1 MSLLS
6 GTNDIKA
13 ASPALLQRHRQ
24 RPIPATQVKFLN
36 SFVHMS
42 PYHDPDADITCSSPA
57 FNSRFSG
64 GSTVDMICLSLKQQ
78 KHSSVIPGL
87 ITRVGEYA
95 IPGKGGRCDQR
106 DQELEAGF
114 IKQFECCQLQIN
126 GMHELLDHGPHS
138 KANDPA
144 LTQRLP
150 VLRSD
155 PVGGEVD
162 RSVHGQ
168 PCPDWNAT
176 SKGDDAS
183 AASDPFQIP
192 QAEMLAHKHC
202 RQKLK
207 QVARDNSAAE
217 CTDIG
222 PGVEGARRYTCP
234 VEGCDKTYKQANGLK
249 YHLT

>member
-1 MSLLS
+1 MDVS
-6 GTNDIKA
+6 TEA
-13 ASPALLQRHRQ
+13 AIQGVFTPRSPLRKSQVIHPSSEYI
-24 RPIPATQVKFLN
+24 RPARLTDTVPPPMV
-36 SFVHMS
+36 
-42 PYHDPDADITCSSPA
+42 
-57 FNSRFSG
+57 FS
-64 GSTVDMICLSLKQQ
+64 
-78 KHSSVIPGL
+78 
-87 ITRVGEYA
+87 
-95 IPGKGGRCDQR
+95 
-106 DQELEAGF
+106 
-114 IKQFECCQLQIN
+114 
-126 GMHELLDHGPHS
+126 GPHS

-150 VLRSD
+150 ILRSD

-192 QAEMLAHKHC
+192 QAEMLAHKPC

-217 CTDIG
+217 CTDTG